1 MLVHD
6 KFHVVRYL
14 TDAIDQTRR
23 REARAEPIL
32 LKKARYAVLKRL
44 DKMTEKQREKFDKIN
59 DANIRTAKAWRMR
72 ENFLELYECN
82 SKEEATAFFNR
93 WYENVVHSNIIHM
106 KKAAKTL
113 KKHLDGITNQIGTQ
127 ISNARAEQN
136 NNKIARL
143 QRAAYG
149 YRNVQNLRTAILFFN
164 GQLDLHIKFSHD

>member
-23 REARAEPIL
+23 REVRSEPIL
-32 LKKARYAVLKRL
+32 KKSRYAVLKRL
-44 DKMTEKQREKFDKIN
+44 DKMTEKQREKFNKIN

-72 ENFLELYECN
+72 ENFLELYESN
-82 SKEEATAFFNR
+82 NKEEATAFFNR
-93 WYENVVHSNIIHM
+93 WYDNVIHSNVIPM
-106 KKAAKTL
+106 KQAAKTL
-113 KKHLDGITNQIGTQ
+113 KTHLDGITNQIGTK

-143 QRAAYG
+143 QRVAYG
-149 YRNVQNLRTAILFFN
+149 YRNIQNLRTAILFFN
-164 GQLDLHIKFSHD
+164 GQLDLHIKLSHD

>member
-1 MLVHD
+1 VHD

-23 REARAEPIL
+23 QEVKTEPIL
-32 LKKARYAVLKRL
+32 KKSRYTVLKRM
-44 DKMTEKQREKFDKIN
+44 DKMTEKQKEKFNKIN
-59 DANIRTAKAWRMR
+59 DANILTAKAWRMR
-72 ENFLELYECN
+72 ENFLELYDSN
-82 SKEEATAFFNR
+82 TKEEAIAFFNR
-93 WYENVVHSNIIHM
+93 WYENVIHSNIPPM
-106 KKAAKTL
+106 KKVAKTL
-113 KKHLDGITNQIGTQ
+113 KRHIEGITNQIGTQ

-164 GQLDLHIKFSHD
+164 GQLDLHIKLSHD